1 MSIASQILGD
11 EGAQSLGDLPSI
23 KLACTMGPCVSLAE
37 SLDVCLLGA
46 AIDPDSLDS
55 HSLFVGD
62 LPHELSDTELHQHFQ
77 AFFPSAK
84 SAKVGCTPWP
94 AVIVSC
100 LCTLFTVITVAI
112 HAHKS
117 QGKPRSL
124 LLLFVHQK
132 HCRCSAVKLCGHE
145 SCTVGLDVHGVRM
158 LQTSTR

>member
-11 EGAQSLGDLPSI
+11 EGAQSLGDFPST
-23 KLACTMGPCVSLAE
+23 KLACTMGPCVSFAE

-94 AVIVSC
+94 AVIVSS
-100 LCTLFTVITVAI
+100 LCTAAAFKKFG
-112 HAHKS
+112 H
-117 QGKPRSL
+117 SL
-124 LLLFVHQK
+124 LCHD
-132 HCRCSAVKLCGHE
+132 
-145 SCTVGLDVHGVRM
+145 SCYPYT
-158 LQTSTR
+158 QTLGQASIVLAPFRASVALSL